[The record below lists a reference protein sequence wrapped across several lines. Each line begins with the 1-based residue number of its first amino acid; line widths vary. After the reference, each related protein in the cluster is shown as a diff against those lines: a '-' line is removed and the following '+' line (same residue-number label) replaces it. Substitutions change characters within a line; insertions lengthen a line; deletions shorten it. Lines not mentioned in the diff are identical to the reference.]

1 MVTDMASIV
10 KSGSS
15 NPTYTNTTGK
25 NVRLKFNFLQNPTS
39 VSWGVSGDVANLTV
53 SASSPAPS
61 EILLA
66 PNHVFAANCG
76 AYNYVIIKEDGS

>member
-1 MVTDMASIV
+1 MASIV

-15 NPTYTNTTGK
+15 NPTYTNDTGK
-25 NVRLKFNFLQNPTS
+25 NVRLKFNFLQNPTE
-39 VSWGVSGDVANLTV
+39 VYWGTPGDVAKLIV

-66 PNHVFAANCG
+66 NKETFRAECG

>member
-1 MVTDMASIV
+1 MASIAQ
-10 KSGSS
+10 SGSS
-15 NPTYTNTTGK
+15 DPAYTNNTGK

-39 VSWGVSGDVANLTV
+39 VSWGIPGDAVTLTV

-66 PNHVFAANCG
+66 PDHVFAAFCG
-76 AYNYVIIKEDGS
+76 AFNYVIIKEDGS